1 MLIEENCSEGSAAF
15 PGVCLNQ
22 FPQGRG
28 DPTNSREVRMA
39 EMPGSR
45 NRAAW
50 DQDSWLKFRVQSG
63 IPDFLKCSIF
73 TGVVFVFWF
82 VSGK

>member
-1 MLIEENCSEGSAAF
+1 
-15 PGVCLNQ
+15 
-22 FPQGRG
+22 
-28 DPTNSREVRMA
+28 
-39 EMPGSR
+39 MPGSR

-63 IPDFLKCSIF
+63 IPDLFNKVHIF

-82 VSGK
+82 VWQVTMKEVLIKGQVNLC